1 MTDPRTGSRWILG
14 DKFDQKYPH
23 LESISALSNKKWK
36 FPCER
41 SLYPFHDGKYEDF
54 APVFE
59 TLIKKI
65 IHDGYSEEYTKEF
78 LPMAEGLVKKAD
90 STQDE
95 KEKIDL
101 YLRACAVYR
110 IARFP
115 YINSDVKRE
124 AYAAQKTAYM
134 KAAALFETPIEDL
147 SIPHT
152 AGTSQDEGKEIPLYI
167 RVPKTASKDK
177 PCPSVILMCG
187 LDGHRQS
194 AIRAVEEA
202 GFGEDL
208 KRQLEEKI
216 ASATFR
222 SENANALAQAGL
234 PSSAGKFERDTAAA
248 QVWTGTES
256 VADASLRMLNDAH
269 KPLRLPPRQPG
280 VRLPTRVDTGRSGG
294 KAGAGV
300 RLATARDK
308 TSVYATSKDPSLSE
322 NERKRL
328 RAELKARFQS
338 GARQVPATVQG
349 LASLANERIEDAI
362 ARGQFKNLPRG
373 KEIVR
378 DYNASN
384 PFLDT
389 TEYFMNK
396 MIQKQ
401 EIVPLWIEKQQE
413 LVANATRFRSRL
425 RADWRRHVSR
435 SIASRGGSLEQ
446 QMRLADEYAF
456 AESETNPH
464 MKKVEQVNTIDDAGQ
479 LTQITLSGELKRASA
494 SNEAID
500 TDIEILE
507 QTFDDNGD
515 LKPPEAVVKATTD
528 QPELSSIPETPRKPT
543 VPPFRDPQWEQT
555 ETSYLKTA
563 INNLNSLTRSYNL
576 MAPDLAKKPYFSLE
590 RELRTCFADVAP
602 TVAAKIRERALA
614 PKIKGVE
621 VIGHRPGGVLQR
633 FSMDGPAHVFDEVR
647 PQYGFRQFWRD
658 LFASKKD

>member
-1 MTDPRTGSRWILG
+1 MYGRRIASSPPEKPGSG
-14 DKFDQKYPH
+14 DSSDGGV
-23 LESISALSNKKWK
+23 ERERGALSRRL
-36 FPCER
+36 EQM
-41 SLYPFHDGKYEDF
+41 
-54 APVFE
+54 
-59 TLIKKI
+59 
-65 IHDGYSEEYTKEF
+65 SEES
-78 LPMAEGLVKKAD
+78 L
-90 STQDE
+90 
-95 KEKIDL
+95 
-101 YLRACAVYR
+101 
-110 IARFP
+110 
-115 YINSDVKRE
+115 
-124 AYAAQKTAYM
+124 
-134 KAAALFETPIEDL
+134 ET
-147 SIPHT
+147 
-152 AGTSQDEGKEIPLYI
+152 GGK
-167 RVPKTASKDK
+167 
-177 PCPSVILMCG
+177 
-187 LDGHRQS
+187 S
-194 AIRAVEEA
+194 AIKAVEEA

-216 ASATFR
+216 ASTSFR
-222 SENANALAQAGL
+222 NENANAFAQAGL

-280 VRLPTRVDTGRSGG
+280 VRLPTKVDTGRKGSTV
-294 KAGAGV
+294 GAGV

-401 EIVPLWIEKQQE
+401 EIVPPWIEKQQE
-413 LVANATRFRSRL
+413 LVATATRFRSRL

-435 SIASRGGSLEQ
+435 SISSRGGSLEV

-464 MKKVEQVNTIDDAGQ
+464 TKKVEQVNVVDSGGQ
-479 LTQITLSGELKRASA
+479 LTQITLSGKLKTTFAA
-494 SNEAID
+494 DHEAD
-500 TDIEILE
+500 TEIEILE
-507 QTFDDNGD
+507 QTFDDHGS
-515 LKPPEAVVKATTD
+515 LKPPEAKLKITPK
-528 QPELSSIPETPRKPT
+528 QPEVSALPETPRQPT

-576 MAPDLAKKPYFSLE
+576 MAPDLAKKPYFSLD

-602 TVAAKIRERALA
+602 SVAAKIRERALA

-621 VIGHRPGGVLQR
+621 VIGHRPGGVLHR
-633 FSMDGPAHVFDEVR
+633 FSMDGPAHVYDEVR
-647 PQYGFRQFWRD
+647 PQYGFKQFWRD
-658 LFASKKD
+658 LFASKKK

>member
-1 MTDPRTGSRWILG
+1 MYGRRIAASPPEKRSNDDSSSGGAERERR
-14 DKFDQKYPH
+14 
-23 LESISALSNKKWK
+23 ALSRRL
-36 FPCER
+36 EQM
-41 SLYPFHDGKYEDF
+41 
-54 APVFE
+54 
-59 TLIKKI
+59 
-65 IHDGYSEEYTKEF
+65 SEES
-78 LPMAEGLVKKAD
+78 L
-90 STQDE
+90 
-95 KEKIDL
+95 
-101 YLRACAVYR
+101 
-110 IARFP
+110 
-115 YINSDVKRE
+115 
-124 AYAAQKTAYM
+124 
-134 KAAALFETPIEDL
+134 ET
-147 SIPHT
+147 
-152 AGTSQDEGKEIPLYI
+152 GG
-167 RVPKTASKDK
+167 R
-177 PCPSVILMCG
+177 
-187 LDGHRQS
+187 S
-194 AIRAVEEA
+194 AIKAVEEA

-222 SENANALAQAGL
+222 SENANAFAQAGL
-234 PSSAGKFERDTAAA
+234 PSSAGKFARETAAA

-294 KAGAGV
+294 RGGTGV

-401 EIVPLWIEKQQE
+401 EIVPPWIEKQQE
-413 LVANATRFRSRL
+413 LVATATRFRSRL

-435 SIASRGGSLEQ
+435 SIASRGGSLEG

-464 MKKVEQVNTIDDAGQ
+464 MKKVEQVNAVDNGGQ
-479 LTQITLSGELKRASA
+479 LTQITLSGELKPSYAA
-494 SNEAID
+494 NEAPD
-500 TDIEILE
+500 TEIEILE
-507 QTFDDNGD
+507 QTFDDNGN
-515 LKPPEAVVKATTD
+515 LKPPEAVLKVTTE
-528 QPELSSIPETPRKPT
+528 QAELSPIPETPRKPT

-563 INNLNSLTRSYNL
+563 LNNLNSLTRSYNL
-576 MAPDLAKKPYFSLE
+576 MAPELAKKPYFSLE

-621 VIGHRPGGVLQR
+621 VIGHRPGGVLDR

-658 LFASKKD
+658 LFASKKS

>member
-1 MTDPRTGSRWILG
+1 M
-14 DKFDQKYPH
+14 
-23 LESISALSNKKWK
+23 
-36 FPCER
+36 
-41 SLYPFHDGKYEDF
+41 
-54 APVFE
+54 
-59 TLIKKI
+59 
-65 IHDGYSEEYTKEF
+65 SEES
-78 LPMAEGLVKKAD
+78 L
-90 STQDE
+90 
-95 KEKIDL
+95 
-101 YLRACAVYR
+101 
-110 IARFP
+110 
-115 YINSDVKRE
+115 
-124 AYAAQKTAYM
+124 
-134 KAAALFETPIEDL
+134 ET
-147 SIPHT
+147 
-152 AGTSQDEGKEIPLYI
+152 GGK
-167 RVPKTASKDK
+167 
-177 PCPSVILMCG
+177 
-187 LDGHRQS
+187 S
-194 AIRAVEEA
+194 AIKAVEEA

-216 ASATFR
+216 ASTSFR
-222 SENANALAQAGL
+222 NENANAFAQAGL

-280 VRLPTRVDTGRSGG
+280 VRLPTKVDTGRKGSTV
-294 KAGAGV
+294 GAGV

-401 EIVPLWIEKQQE
+401 EIVPPWIEKQQE
-413 LVANATRFRSRL
+413 LVATATRFRSRL

-435 SIASRGGSLEQ
+435 SISSRGGSLEV

-464 MKKVEQVNTIDDAGQ
+464 TKKVEQVNVVDSGGQ
-479 LTQITLSGELKRASA
+479 LTQITLSGKLKTTFAA
-494 SNEAID
+494 DHEAD
-500 TDIEILE
+500 TEIEILE
-507 QTFDDNGD
+507 QTFDDHGN
-515 LKPPEAVVKATTD
+515 LKPPEAKLKITPK
-528 QPELSSIPETPRKPT
+528 QPEVSALPETPRQPT

-576 MAPDLAKKPYFSLE
+576 MAPDLAKKPYFSLD

-602 TVAAKIRERALA
+602 SVAAKIRERALA

-621 VIGHRPGGVLQR
+621 VIGHRPGGVLHR
-633 FSMDGPAHVFDEVR
+633 FSMDGPAHVYDEVR
-647 PQYGFRQFWRD
+647 PQYGFKQFWRD
-658 LFASKKD
+658 LFASKKK